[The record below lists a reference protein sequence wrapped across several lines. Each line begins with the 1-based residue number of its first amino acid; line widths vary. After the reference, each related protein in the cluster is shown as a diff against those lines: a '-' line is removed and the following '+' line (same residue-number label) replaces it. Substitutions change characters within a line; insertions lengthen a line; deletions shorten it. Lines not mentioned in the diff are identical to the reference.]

1 MKKRIFITFIILSIS
16 SMVFASDKEKY
27 IADLDPAKDEKII
40 IQAAEWLG
48 DKKEEDASQK
58 LVALL
63 SDSRYVVR
71 AYAAMALGYIGGE
84 KNVDALNNLIL
95 NDSNASVR
103 YTALLSTM
111 RIKSD
116 KSIAVWKKAKETETD
131 PFIKDLYQ
139 KMEEKV
145 KGK

>member
-1 MKKRIFITFIILSIS
+1 MKKRLSIMFIILSIS
-16 SMVFASDKEKY
+16 SIVFASDKEKY
-27 IADLDPAKDEKII
+27 IADLDPAKDEKTI
-40 IQAAEWLG
+40 IQAADWLG

-63 SDSRYVVR
+63 ADARDNVR
-71 AYAAMALGYIGGE
+71 IHAAMAIGYIGGD

-95 NDSNASVR
+95 NDKNPTVR
-103 YTALLSTM
+103 YTAVLSTM
-111 RIKSD
+111 RIKSE

-131 PFIKDLYQ
+131 LFIKDLYQ
-139 KMEEKV
+139 KMEDKA